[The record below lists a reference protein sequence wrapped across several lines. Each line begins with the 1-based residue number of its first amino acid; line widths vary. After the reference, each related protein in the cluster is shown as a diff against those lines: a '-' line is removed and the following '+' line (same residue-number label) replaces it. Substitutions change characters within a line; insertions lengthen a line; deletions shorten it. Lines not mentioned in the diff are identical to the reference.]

1 MLELG
6 RYIYCIIQAN
16 EPKSFGP
23 YGIGEGFPEL
33 STVNYQDLAAV
44 VSPSLVIEYPVTRDY
59 SMAHQ
64 RAIEA
69 VMREQAILPVRFCTI
84 AQTEE
89 QIITQVL
96 KARYEEFKGLLA
108 WIRDKQEISVK
119 AHWLDMKAVFQEI
132 AGETEELKAMK
143 AQLAGRHPDA
153 AYYDLIEAGRIVQQ
167 RVGEK
172 REAEE
177 QQLLTRLAP
186 LAVDHRINRV
196 YGETVVANLAF
207 LLKNDTE
214 EAFHQTVSSLQEELA
229 GRTKLKY
236 LTGAPPFNFVTIVI
250 QLEKEQPS
258 VARDTVAGHDAVDDS
273 GHRERTQDA
282 SADVSS

>member
-1 MLELG
+1 MPELG

-23 YGIGEGFPEL
+23 YGVAEGYPEL

-69 VMREQAILPVRFCTI
+69 VMREQAVLPVRFCTI
-84 AQTEE
+84 AHTEE
-89 QIITQVL
+89 QIVTQVL

-108 WIRDKQEISVK
+108 WIADKQEISVK
-119 AHWLDMKAVFQEI
+119 AHWLDMKAIFQEI
-132 AGETEELKAMK
+132 SEQTEELKGLK
-143 AQLAGRHPDA
+143 AVLGGKHPDA
-153 AYYDLIEAGRIVQQ
+153 AYYDLIDAGEIVQ
-167 RVGEK
+167 RRLGEK
-172 REAEE
+172 REGEE
-177 QQLLTRLAP
+177 QQLLGRLAP

-196 YGETVVANLAF
+196 YGETMVANLAF
-207 LLKNDTE
+207 LLQNDTE

-236 LTGAPPFNFVTIVI
+236 LTGAPPFNFITIVI
-250 QLEKEQPS
+250 HLERLEGLKS
-258 VARDTVAGHDAVDDS
+258 DDTPAGQSEHLAAQ
-273 GHRERTQDA
+273 GQEPEANQ
-282 SADVSS
+282 DVSP